1 VTVRRSPLAD
11 VDLNLLVTLDA
22 LLAQRSVTKAAR
34 QLGLGQ
40 PATSAALAR
49 LRAMLEDPLLVRTAQ
64 GMTLTARAEE
74 LREPLREILAR
85 IDQALSPPERFEPGQ
100 ASRTFVLHTTDYF
113 ELVLLPPLCEQLGV
127 EAPGVR
133 VEVRAVGD
141 KRLAQELASGCDLA
155 IVPRRDEEPAGIY
168 RQVLFE
174 EGLSCLV
181 RRDHPTVGRSLTIDE
196 YAALGHVM
204 VSPRGGARGHVDRV
218 LAERGLERRIL
229 LTTPHF
235 LVAPAVV
242 ARTDLV
248 ATVAERLARAVADS
262 WNLRI
267 VPLPFEMPA
276 VPQVALWHERNHRDP
291 GHRWLRSLLSRLV
304 D

>member
-1 VTVRRSPLAD
+1 MRRSPLAE

-49 LRAMLEDPLLVRTAQ
+49 LRVMLEDPLLVRTAQ

-85 IDQALSPPERFEPGQ
+85 IDQALSPPERFEPAH

-133 VEVRAVGD
+133 VDVRAIGD
-141 KRLAQELASGCDLA
+141 KRLAQELASACDLA

-168 RQVLFE
+168 RQVLFVE
-174 EGLSCLV
+174 DLVCLV
-181 RRDHPTVGRSLTIDE
+181 RRDHPTVGRTLTIDE

-218 LAERGLERRIL
+218 LAEHGLERRIL

-248 ATVAERLARAVADS
+248 TTVAERLARAVADS

-304 D
+304 G